1 MKQETVLITGAA
13 GFIGSHLA
21 QKLLNLN
28 YNVIGVDNLSSGCI
42 ENISVCLTNSNFKFI
57 KGDIVNYD
65 FCCKICEG
73 VDYVCHEAAINS
85 VPRSIKTPEIY
96 FSNNL
101 LGFCNMLEAVRK
113 KKVKKFIYASSSSV
127 YGSSKLLPKTENKT
141 GDALSPYALSKQNN
155 EKWAKLYSD
164 IYNINT
170 IGLRYFNVF
179 GPKQK
184 YKSEYSAVIPKFI
197 YNILNENRVYIYG
210 DGEQKR
216 DFTFVDNVVAA
227 NIKAIET
234 PMNVSGE
241 VYNVSAA
248 QQITVNEVLKN
259 IETKLNK
266 TAKIKYCEKRKGD
279 ILNSYADISK
289 SKQDLGYTPI
299 INFDCGIEKTIEWY
313 KKNGVIK

>member
-1 MKQETVLITGAA
+1 M
-13 GFIGSHLA
+13 
-21 QKLLNLN
+21 
-28 YNVIGVDNLSSGCI
+28 
-42 ENISVCLTNSNFKFI
+42 
-57 KGDIVNYD
+57 
-65 FCCKICEG
+65 
-73 VDYVCHEAAINS
+73 
-85 VPRSIKTPEIY
+85 
-96 FSNNL
+96 
-101 LGFCNMLEAVRK
+101 
-113 KKVKKFIYASSSSV
+113 KKFIYASSSSV

-248 QQITVNEVLKN
+248 QQITVNEVLKT